1 MRRELIF
8 PSVRD
13 KIAWMQFFTRNPATL
28 PTARGTYALLLYVPR
43 ATRMQI
49 GKLGAFDFPRG
60 YYVYVGSAR
69 GAGGLR
75 ARVMRHWRH
84 NKLIHWHIDYL
95 RAFSKP
101 HGVWYSTDE
110 RADECWWANALANQ
124 PHAKIIAPRFGAS
137 DCACAAHLWYFPRR
151 PRALFA

>member
-1 MRRELIF
+1 
-8 PSVRD
+8 
-13 KIAWMQFFTRNPATL
+13 MQFFTRNPATL

-43 ATRMQI
+43 ATRIPI
-49 GKLGAFDFPRG
+49 GKRGAFDFPRG

-75 ARVMRHWRH
+75 ARVTRHWRATK
-84 NKLIHWHIDYL
+84 KLQWHIDYL

-101 HGVWYSTDE
+101 LGVWYSTNEHD
-110 RADECWWANALANQ
+110 DECLWANALAKQ
-124 PHAKIIAPRFGAS
+124 PRAEIIAPCFGAS

-151 PRALFA
+151 PRAPLG